1 MCVQHSATMPLAY
14 QPILIPSQPCCIPQM
29 QQIRCLPPCISTATP
44 WLARHSLQVC
54 YIRSW
59 AAVRALAAG
68 RAIPGSQ
75 ILAIQPATAGTAR
88 ALQQA
93 VARSAARAGDKR
105 HRDAYAACRDR
116 WPAWDG
122 RAVYEPLA
130 AGSEA
135 QAVPPSPRSWS
146 SCHLA
151 VSARPVHGAVP
162 AAQPTALLVLAV
174 PGMRAEPLLP
184 GGRALLRHTRRQVQL
199 VQANATISTL
209 GGGHFLVGNIER
221 AMRLALL
228 QFRVACE
235 LGDRTLQTTVALH
248 AVYNALMLAQWDVA
262 RSVLLAWKPLARA
275 AGAEAWARWRAAAHF
290 ALHMVRLQRAHAL
303 TKSTAPPA
311 DVNDEYRRYRIVG

>member
-1 MCVQHSATMPLAY
+1 MLA
-14 QPILIPSQPCCIPQM
+14 
-29 QQIRCLPPCISTATP
+29 
-44 WLARHSLQVC
+44 V
-54 YIRSW
+54 
-59 AAVRALAAG
+59 
-68 RAIPGSQ
+68 
-75 ILAIQPATAGTAR
+75 QPATAGTAQELQALIHR
-88 ALQQA
+88 AA
-93 VARSAARAGDKR
+93 PRAGHKR
-105 HRDAYAACRDR
+105 HRDAYAACRDQ

-122 RAVYEPLA
+122 RAVYEPLG

-135 QAVPPSPRSWS
+135 QAVPPSPRSWP

-151 VSARPVHGAVP
+151 VSVRQVHSTHAG
-162 AAQPTALLVLAV
+162 QPTALLVLAV
-174 PGMRAEPLLP
+174 PGMLVEPLLP

-248 AVYNALMLAQWDVA
+248 AVYNALMLAKWDVA

-290 ALHMVRLQRAHAL
+290 ALHMVRLQRTHVL
-303 TKSTAPPA
+303 TKSTAPPP
-311 DVNDEYRRYRIVG
+311 DVNDEYRRYRIVS